1 MKVLFTHIAFFILL
15 SLLTLFT
22 ASAQK
27 QTLTGYVVLS
37 ETGTQKTEPLPYAG
51 ITIMQLPDSSFIK
64 GTTTNEKGEF
74 QITYNRQ
81 AKKKYLL
88 KASFTGCEPLFKEI
102 ESTRQTYRLDTLK
115 LAFGISLKEV
125 VVTAPIQPEE
135 QKGDTTVYNAAAYKL
150 PEGAYLEELV
160 KRIPGLNY
168 DPKTQEM
175 KYNGY
180 SINEITINGEEFFKG
195 NNTVALKNLPAS
207 FVSKL
212 QVYDKETEEEKATGI
227 KSENKNYVLDLKTKK
242 KLNGS
247 ITGAAEA
254 GYGNYNKRDINGQL
268 FYFEEG
274 GNNFS
279 IIGSS
284 TNRYY
289 TTPNKDNISNSIG
302 TNIVKKY
309 GKKLQISGNINYG
322 FNRNGSES
330 SSYNEQYLISGTQYR
345 TSANDSKSRNRN
357 LSGRVNVRWNPD
369 EKTWIHFSSN
379 VNWSKSGGE
388 SSSHSATFSENP
400 EVDVKDPFA
409 NIENIDE
416 STRINDNLQQSL
428 SNNNNINYSIN
439 GSITRRLNEKGNNLS
454 LSFNHSLRKSRG
466 HSYTLSTATYY
477 QLQDIY
483 GNDSILYRNQYRYT
497 PGTNRNNGISLAYTQ
512 VLNKRARLQFSYN
525 FSVSSEEQERNTYDL
540 SPFTDENYVIGNL
553 PDAYESGYT
562 DSLSNT
568 TKSRTLGHRF
578 TIRFNYNS
586 ETWGSNIALNV
597 RPQTRSLEQKNGIY
611 RVDTTANS
619 IEWSPSA
626 NLRYKTKNIHVTI
639 NYSGRTRQPSLS
651 DLMSPTDYSSPL
663 NIRRSNPNLKPSY
676 SHNVNA
682 SFRNSKNG
690 ISASFGWGQ
699 VFNSVTRATIYNP
712 QTGGRET
719 FPTNINGNWNTN
731 GYFNFDK
738 RIKLFRVYA
747 NAGGSFNRGV
757 SLINENHTDELERSI
772 TRSTSLN
779 SNVGAS
785 YLPSWG
791 NIDLY
796 GRWNFQQSKNSLHN
810 NITYTRYYSVGT
822 FASFELPFHLQFNTD
837 AVYDIRSGTGIEG
850 NDDNQVLWNIRIS
863 WKFLKKQQAELSA
876 TWQDILS
883 QRKSFYRSASAT
895 SFNESYTEQI
905 RGYFLIAFK
914 YRFNR
919 TN

>member
-1 MKVLFTHIAFFILL
+1 MKTLIIHIAFVIFSCLL
-15 SLLTLFT
+15 PLFT

-27 QTLTGYVVLS
+27 QTLTGNVVLS
-37 ETGTQKTEPLPYAG
+37 ETGKKNPEPLPYAG
-51 ITIMQLPDSSFIK
+51 IVVMQLPDSSFVK
-64 GTTTNEKGEF
+64 GVTTNDKGFF
-74 QITYNRQ
+74 QLTYDRNT
-81 AKKKYLL
+81 KKKYLL
-88 KASFTGCEPLFKEI
+88 KASFTGCEPLYRII
-102 ESTRQTYRLDTLK
+102 ESDKKTYSLDTLK
-115 LAFGISLKEV
+115 MSYGISLNEV
-125 VVTAPIQPEE
+125 VITAPIQPEE

-168 DPKTQEM
+168 DTKTQEM

-180 SINEITINGEEFFKG
+180 TINEITINGEEFFKG

-227 KSENKNYVLDLKTKK
+227 KSENKNYVLDLQTKK

-247 ITGAAEA
+247 IMAAAEA
-254 GYGNYNKRDINGQL
+254 GYGNYNKHDLNGQL

-284 TNRYY
+284 TNRYF

-302 TNIVKKY
+302 TNIVKKF
-309 GKKLQISGNINYG
+309 GKDLQVSGNINYG
-322 FNRNGSES
+322 FNRNGSGS

-345 TSANDSKSRNRN
+345 TSDNDSKSRNRN

-369 EKTWIHFSSN
+369 EKTMIHFSSN

-388 SSSHSATFSENP
+388 GNNHSATFNENP
-400 EVDVKDPFA
+400 NVDVKDPFA

-416 STRINDNLQQSL
+416 STRINDNLQQSQ
-428 SNNNNINYSIN
+428 SNNKNINYSIN
-439 GSITRRLNEKGNNLS
+439 GSVTRRLNEKGNNLS
-454 LSFNHSLRKSRG
+454 FSFNHSLRKSRG

-483 GNDSILYRNQYRYT
+483 GNDSVLYRNQYRYT
-497 PGTNRNNGISLAYTQ
+497 PGTNRSNGFSLAYTQ
-512 VLNKRARLQFSYN
+512 VLNKQTRLQFSYN
-525 FSVSSEEQERNTYDL
+525 FSVSNEKQERNTYDL

-586 ETWGSNIALNV
+586 ETWGSNLALNI

-611 RVDTTANS
+611 RADTTANS

-626 NLRYKTKNIHVTI
+626 NLRYKTKDIHVSI
-639 NYSGRTRQPSLS
+639 NYSGRTRQPSLG

-663 NIRRSNPNLKPSY
+663 NIRRSNPSLKPSY
-676 SHNVNA
+676 GHNINA
-682 SFRNSKNG
+682 AFRNFKNG
-690 ISASFGWGQ
+690 ISASAGWGQ
-699 VFNSVTRATIYNP
+699 EFNSVTRATIYNP

-719 FPTNINGNWNTN
+719 YPTNINGNWNTYGN
-731 GYFNFDK
+731 FNFDK
-738 RIKLFRVYA
+738 RFKQFRVYT
-747 NAGGSFNRGV
+747 NAGGSFNRRV
-757 SLINENHTDELERSI
+757 SLINENRTEELEQST
-772 TRSTSLN
+772 TRSTQLN
-779 SNVGAS
+779 SNIGTS

-791 NIDLY
+791 NIDLF
-796 GRWNFQQSKNSLHN
+796 GRWNFQQSKNSLHDN
-810 NITYTRYYSVGT
+810 TTYTRYYSVGT
-822 FASFELPFHLQFNTD
+822 FISFQLPCHLQFNTD
-837 AVYDIRSGTGIEG
+837 ATYDIRSGTGIEG
-850 NDDNQVLWNIRIS
+850 NDDNQVLWNMRIS
-863 WKFLKKQQAELSA
+863 WKFLKGQRAEISA
-876 TWQDILS
+876 TWSDILS
-883 QRKSFYRSASAT
+883 QRKSFSRSASAT

-905 RGYFLIAFK
+905 RSYFLVAFK

-919 TN
+919 TT